1 MNRLRVVTCF
11 CVVMAAAGQ
20 PASRIY
26 PGAKLD
32 KAATEQAKTA
42 QTVQPEFEV
51 TVYTTADGF
60 DKVYGFFQKSGKEY
74 KPIGS
79 RARKLPDGK
88 ELRDAFFI
96 LDNGPD
102 LLTSKRWVKIQR
114 PYLGQYGLGR
124 NGAGQN
130 DIKDITAIVLTRKK

>member
-11 CVVMAAAGQ
+11 CVVMAAVGQ
-20 PASRIY
+20 QAARVY

-32 KAATEQAKTA
+32 KTATEQAKMGPA
-42 QTVQPEFEV
+42 VQTEFEV

-60 DKVYGFFQKSGKEY
+60 DKVYGFFQKGGKEY
-74 KPIGS
+74 KAIGS
-79 RARKLPDGK
+79 RARKLPNGK

-96 LDNGPD
+96 LDDGQD
-102 LLTSKRWVKIQR
+102 LVTSKRWVKIQR
-114 PYLGQYGLGR
+114 PYIGQYGLGR